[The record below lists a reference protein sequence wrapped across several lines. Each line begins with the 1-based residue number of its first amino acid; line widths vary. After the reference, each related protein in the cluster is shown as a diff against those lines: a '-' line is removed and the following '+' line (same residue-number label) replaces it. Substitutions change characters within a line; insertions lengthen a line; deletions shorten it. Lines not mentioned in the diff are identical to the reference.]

1 MKIALDAMGGNL
13 APQATVQGTLSPM
26 KHAQDELQ
34 IILIGDDVQIQSE
47 LGESIPKSIMIHH
60 ATEVVTI

>member
-1 MKIALDAMGGNL
+1 MKIALDAMVGDL
-13 APQATVQGTLSPM
+13 APQATVQGAMNAM

-34 IILIGDDVQIQSE
+34 IILIGDDVQVQSE
-47 LGESIPKSIMIHH
+47 FDESITKGIMIHH

>member
-1 MKIALDAMGGNL
+1 M
-13 APQATVQGTLSPM
+13 APQATVQGALNTM

-47 LGESIPKSIMIHH
+47 LGESIPKGIMIHH